1 MSKFL
6 WKTLLVSPAVLTTLI
21 SGSSVQAA
29 ENTSNPALVNQ
40 QSLNL
45 NIDDSFSV
53 GVPESFDLN
62 LQPSLIAQERSTL
75 DQVIEY
81 SSDGEEVEEEVEQV
95 TSVSQLRDVR
105 PTDWAFQALQSLV
118 ERYGCIAGYPDGT
131 YRGNRAIT
139 RYEFA
144 AGLNA
149 CLDRINELIAAAT
162 ANAVTREDLA
172 VLQRLQ
178 EEFAAELATLRGRV
192 DALEARTTELE
203 ANQFS
208 TTTKLVGE
216 AIFAVTD
223 AWGAERD
230 IQDARLSVG
239 RRRAFLGVPQ
249 SFVLN
254 NPDVQGFGD
263 YSSDNQT
270 ALMGRVRL
278 NLNTSFTGKD
288 LLLTRIQANSA
299 DRFNFQ
305 KESGQGM
312 QTFQVT
318 QPNSV
323 TATGDVYLDKLQ
335 YYWSLNNRVNV
346 VVSALGG
353 TFDDFVPTL
362 NPYFEDY
369 DGGSGS
375 LQTFSQRN
383 PLYRIGGGA
392 GMGLDINLGNFK
404 FLNLGAVNLSVG
416 YLLDDLGNPARSETG
431 DSGFLTQLT
440 LTPSDS
446 FSMAFTYANGY
457 HSENQPI
464 YDNGYGYDLVGTPQ
478 TRLITDI
485 GRTSTNSY
493 GGAFSWRLS
502 PKFVLNGFIGY
513 TDAQMLS
520 AGRRGSAEIWTY
532 ALNMAFPDLFRAG
545 NVGGLS
551 VGVPPTLAGVS
562 LMGGVDNA
570 TPVNIEGFYK
580 IRVSDNISVTP
591 GVTVLISPFQ
601 DALDEDT
608 AVIGT
613 LRTTFSF

>member
-21 SGSSVQAA
+21 SGSLVQAA

-53 GVPESFDLN
+53 GVPESFDLD

-149 CLDRINELIAAAT
+149 CLDRVNELIAAAT

-223 AWGAERD
+223 AWGADLDLNHSRFN
-230 IQDARLSVG
+230 VG
-239 RRRAFLGVPQ
+239 RRRAFLGMSS
-249 SFVLN
+249 SFDPNLAGGVT
-254 NPDVQGFGD
+254 D
-263 YSSDNQT
+263 YPSTNET

-288 LLLTRIQANSA
+288 LLLTRMQAASV

-305 KESGQGM
+305 QESGQGL
-312 QTFQVT
+312 QTFQVN
-318 QPNSV
+318 NS
-323 TATGDVYLDKLQ
+323 TNGDLYLDKLQ
-335 YYWSLNNRVNV
+335 YYWSYNNRLNF
-346 VVSALGG
+346 VVSAIGG

-375 LQTFSQRN
+375 LNTFSQRN

-392 GMGLDINLGNFK
+392 GIGMDFNLGDFK

-416 YLLDDLGNPARSETG
+416 YLTENGENPTSGNGLFNG
-431 DSGFLTQLT
+431 DYGMLTQLT
-440 LTPSDS
+440 FTPSNS
-446 FSMAFTYANGY
+446 FSFAFTYAHGY
-457 HSENQPI
+457 HDQYSPI
-464 YDNGYGYDLVGTPQ
+464 FDNGYGYDLVGTPQ
-478 TRLITDI
+478 TRLVSDL

-493 GGAFSWRLS
+493 GGAFSWRIS
-502 PKFVLNGFIGY
+502 PKFVANAFVGY
-513 TDAQMLS
+513 TDAKLLS
-520 AGRRGSAEIWTY
+520 QGQRGSGEIWTY
-532 ALNMAFPDLFRAG
+532 GLNMAFPDLFRAG

-580 IRVSDNISVTP
+580 IRVSDNISLTP

>member
-21 SGSSVQAA
+21 SGSLVHAA
-29 ENTSNPALVNQ
+29 ESTSSPSVVNH
-40 QSLNL
+40 QSLDI
-45 NIDDSFSV
+45 NINDSFSI
-53 GVPESFDLN
+53 GVPESLDLKVE
-62 LQPSLIAQERSTL
+62 PSLMAQERSTL

-118 ERYGCIAGYPDGT
+118 ERYGCIAGYPNGT

-223 AWGAERD
+223 AWNADRSIRD
-230 IQDARLSVG
+230 SRFNVG
-239 RRRAFLGVPQ
+239 RRRAFLGVSN
-249 SFVLN
+249 SFDPNLS
-254 NPDVQGFGD
+254 GGTESFA
-263 YSSDNQT
+263 SDNET
-270 ALMGRVRL
+270 ALMGRVRM

-288 LLLTRIQANSA
+288 LLLTRLQAGSS

-305 KESGQGM
+305 QESGQGL
-312 QTFQVT
+312 QTFQV
-318 QPNSV
+318 NREGNDELYV
-323 TATGDVYLDKLQ
+323 DKLQ
-335 YYWSLNNRVNV
+335 YYWSYNNRTNV
-346 VVSALGG
+346 VISAIGG

-375 LQTFSQRN
+375 LNTFSQRN

-392 GMGLDINLGNFK
+392 GIGLDINLGDFK
-404 FLNLGAVNLSVG
+404 FLNLGAVNLSWG
-416 YLLDDLGNPARSETG
+416 YLAENGQNPRNGNGLFNG
-431 DSGFLTQLT
+431 DYGMLAQLT
-440 LTPSDS
+440 FTPSNSLS
-446 FSMAFTYANGY
+446 FAFTYANGY
-457 HSENQPI
+457 HDQYSPI
-464 YDNGYGYDLVGTPQ
+464 FDNGYGFDLVSTPQ
-478 TRLITDI
+478 TRLLTDL
-485 GRTSTNSY
+485 GRTATNSY
-493 GGAFSWRLS
+493 GGAISWRLS
-502 PKFVLNGFIGY
+502 PKFVANAFVGY
-513 TDAQMLS
+513 TDAQLLTQ
-520 AGRRGSAEIWTY
+520 GQRGSGEIWTY
-532 ALNMAFPDLFRAG
+532 GLNMAFPDLFRAG

-551 VGVPPTLAGVS
+551 VGVPPTLTGVS
-562 LMGGVDNA
+562 LQGGVDNG
-570 TPVNIEGFYK
+570 TPINIESFYK
-580 IRVSDNISVTP
+580 IRISDNVSVTP

-601 DALDEDT
+601 DALNEDT

-613 LRTTFSF
+613 LRTTLSF

>member
-21 SGSSVQAA
+21 SGSLVHAA
-29 ENTSNPALVNQ
+29 ESISNSSVVNR
-40 QSLNL
+40 QSLDI
-45 NIDDSFSV
+45 NINDSFSI
-53 GVPESFDLN
+53 GVPESLDLKIE
-62 LQPSLIAQERSTL
+62 PSLMAQERSTL

-81 SSDGEEVEEEVEQV
+81 STDGEEVEEEVEQV

-118 ERYGCIAGYPDGT
+118 ERYGCIAGYPNGT

-223 AWGAERD
+223 AWGSDRS
-230 IQDARLSVG
+230 IRHSRFNVG
-239 RRRAFLGVPQ
+239 RRRAFLGVSN
-249 SFVLN
+249 SF
-254 NPDVQGFGD
+254 NPDLDGGVDD
-263 YSSDNQT
+263 YASDNGT
-270 ALMGRVRL
+270 ALMGRVRM

-288 LLLTRIQANSA
+288 LLLTRLQAGSS

-305 KESGQGM
+305 RESGQGL
-312 QTFQVT
+312 QTFQVNREGND
-318 QPNSV
+318 QLYV
-323 TATGDVYLDKLQ
+323 DKLQ
-335 YYWSLNNRVNV
+335 YYWSYNNRTNV
-346 VVSALGG
+346 VISAIGG

-375 LQTFSQRN
+375 LNTFSQRN

-392 GMGLDINLGNFK
+392 GIGLDINLGNFK
-404 FLNLGAVNLSVG
+404 FLNLGAVNLSWG
-416 YLLDDLGNPARSETG
+416 YLAENGQNPTSGNGLFNG
-431 DSGFLTQLT
+431 DYGMLAQLT
-440 LTPSDS
+440 FTPSNSLS
-446 FSMAFTYANGY
+446 FAFTYANGY
-457 HSENQPI
+457 HDQYSPI
-464 YDNGYGYDLVGTPQ
+464 FDNGYGFDLVSTPQ
-478 TRLITDI
+478 TRLLTDL
-485 GRTSTNSY
+485 GRTTTNSY
-493 GGAFSWRLS
+493 GGALSWRLS
-502 PKFVLNGFIGY
+502 PKFVANAFVGY
-513 TDAQMLS
+513 TDAQLLTQ
-520 AGRRGSAEIWTY
+520 GQRGSGEIWTY
-532 ALNMAFPDLFRAG
+532 GLNMAFPDLFRAG

-551 VGVPPTLAGVS
+551 VGVPPTLTGVS
-562 LMGGVDNA
+562 LQGGVDNG
-570 TPVNIEGFYK
+570 TPINIESFYK
-580 IRVSDNISVTP
+580 IRISDNISVTP

-601 DALDEDT
+601 DALNEDT

-613 LRTTFSF
+613 LRTTLSF

>member
-6 WKTLLVSPAVLTTLI
+6 WKTLLVSPAVLTTVI
-21 SGSSVQAA
+21 SGSLVHAA
-29 ENTSNPALVNQ
+29 ESPSNPSVANSP
-40 QSLNL
+40 SLNL
-45 NIDDSFSV
+45 NINNDSLSL

-62 LQPSLIAQERSTL
+62 VQPSLIAQERSTL

-81 SSDGEEVEEEVEQV
+81 SSDGEEVEEDIEQV

-131 YRGNRAIT
+131 YRGNRAMT

-144 AGLNA
+144 AGVNA

-223 AWGAERD
+223 AWGADLDLNHSRFN
-230 IQDARLSVG
+230 VG
-239 RRRAFLGVPQ
+239 RRRAFLGMSS
-249 SFVLN
+249 SF
-254 NPDVQGFGD
+254 NPNLAGGEAN
-263 YSSDNQT
+263 YPSTNET

-288 LLLTRIQANSA
+288 LLLTRMQAASV

-305 KESGQGM
+305 QESGQGF
-312 QTFQVT
+312 QTFQVN
-318 QPNSV
+318 NSGNDNLYV
-323 TATGDVYLDKLQ
+323 DKLQ
-335 YYWSLNNRVNV
+335 YYWSYNNRLNF
-346 VVSALGG
+346 VVSAIGG

-375 LQTFSQRN
+375 LNTFSQRN

-392 GMGLDINLGNFK
+392 GIGMDFNVGDFK
-404 FLNLGAVNLSVG
+404 FLNLGSVNFSLG
-416 YLLDDLGNPARSETG
+416 YLAENAQNPRNGNGLFNG
-431 DSGFLTQLT
+431 DYGMLTQLT
-440 LTPSDS
+440 FTPSNNFS
-446 FSMAFTYANGY
+446 FAFTYAHGY
-457 HSENQPI
+457 HDQYSPI
-464 YDNGYGYDLVGTPQ
+464 FDNGYGFDLVSTPQ
-478 TRLITDI
+478 TRLVSDL

-502 PKFVLNGFIGY
+502 PRFVANAFIGY
-513 TDAQMLS
+513 TDAKLLS
-520 AGRRGSAEIWTY
+520 EGQRGGGEIWTY
-532 ALNMAFPDLFRAG
+532 GLNMAFPDLFRAG

-562 LMGGVDNA
+562 LMGGVNNA
-570 TPVNIEGFYK
+570 TPVNIESFYK
-580 IRVSDNISVTP
+580 IRVSDNISITP
-591 GVTVLISPFQ
+591 GLTVLISPFQ
-601 DALDEDT
+601 DALNEDT